1 MATQFSPKSNLSR
14 QNWPTRHAK
23 PKSKLQLVQNF
34 KFVKYENEN
43 LQLSTESKRTPW
55 SCNSRGQTPSTA
67 GVKNLKIVFC
77 DYENENIQSSAESNR
92 RRLFWDPGHATAKGR
107 LPAGL
112 LSAGLDWHTK
122 RVCRIFKIKDRNN
135 KTRGKLCRSL

>member
-14 QNWPTRHAK
+14 KNWPTRHAK

-43 LQLSTESKRTPW
+43 LQLSTESKRTPR

-67 GVKNLKIVFC
+67 GVKNLKIVFFAIRKMKIFNLLLRATGEDFFETQVMQQPRA
-77 DYENENIQSSAESNR
+77 DY
-92 RRLFWDPGHATAKGR
+92 RLDCCLQAWIGTPSVF
-107 LPAGL
+107 AGFL
-112 LSAGLDWHTK
+112 K
-122 RVCRIFKIKDRNN
+122 
-135 KTRGKLCRSL
+135 